1 MGKSQL
7 KTRMEILNQIDK
19 NIYLFSIKKYTNSC
33 YQEKK

>member
-19 NIYLFSIKKYTNSC
+19 NIYLFSIKKIYRQLLSG
-33 YQEKK
+33 KK